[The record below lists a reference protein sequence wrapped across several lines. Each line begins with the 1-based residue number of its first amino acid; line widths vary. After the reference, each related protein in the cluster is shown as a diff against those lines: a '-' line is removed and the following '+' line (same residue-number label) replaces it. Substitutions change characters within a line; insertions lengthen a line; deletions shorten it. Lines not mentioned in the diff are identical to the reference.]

1 MTESRRLGR
10 RLGREK
16 KVEGGEGEKV
26 EGEEER
32 RWRGRREGIRFNEG
46 KQEQSIDCIELIRE
60 LLLSELF

>member
-16 KVEGGEGEKV
+16 KVEGEKV

>member
-1 MTESRRLGR
+1 M
-10 RLGREK
+10 
-16 KVEGGEGEKV
+16 EGEKV